1 MIFTCLFVELQETH
15 FIYVVAK
22 EKKIRKSGVLFT
34 FFHKLAAWSYVSHL
48 TFLSP
53 VFLIYKS

>member
-22 EKKIRKSGVLFT
+22 EKKNQKIWSTVHFLPQISCLVLRKSLNLSEPCF
-34 FFHKLAAWSYVSHL
+34 SYL
-48 TFLSP
+48 
-53 VFLIYKS
+53 